1 MRLTRRG
8 RVATALGIL
17 ALVALAIAVPGYLYL
32 KSVGLVGSSDP
43 GEPVQVV
50 VPDGANASKIG
61 ELLEDKGVIPSAL
74 GFRLAMFMDG
84 GDVQIQAGKYTLSK
98 GLTPRDA
105 LAQLEKG
112 PEIEFV
118 SITFPEGSWI
128 VDFAATLDQETHI
141 KGKDFIEAATSGEI
155 RSEYQPDDTDTLEGL
170 LFPSTYQ
177 IVETDTAESVVQRLV
192 DEMEKKTA
200 EVGFEQAERTG
211 VSPYEA
217 LIVASMIE
225 NEAALDEERPK
236 IARVI
241 YNRLNQ
247 GMMLGID
254 ATVLYAIGEHK
265 ESLTEA
271 DLAVDSPYNT
281 RLVTGLPPTPIG
293 APGLA
298 SLEAA
303 VQPADGDWL
312 YYVLA
317 DCEGHHAFS
326 EGYDEFL
333 QNKATYQELVC

>member
-1 MRLTRRG
+1 M
-8 RVATALGIL
+8 AALGIL
-17 ALVALAIAVPGYLYL
+17 VLVALALIVPGYVYL
-32 KSVGLVGSSDP
+32 KSLGLVGSSEP
-43 GEPVQVV
+43 GKPVRLV
-50 VPDGANASKIG
+50 VPDGANATSIG
-61 ELLEDKGVIPSAL
+61 ELLEKKGVIPSAL
-74 GFRLAMFMDG
+74 GFRLSMFMDG
-84 GDVQIQAGKYTLSK
+84 GDVQIQAGKYSLST
-98 GLTPRDA
+98 GLTPEDA
-105 LAQLEKG
+105 LNQLEKG

-118 SITFPEGSWI
+118 TITFPEGSWI
-128 VDFAATLDQETHI
+128 VDFAAALEEKTHI
-141 KGKDFIEAATSGEI
+141 KGKDFLEAATSGEI
-155 RSEYQPDDTDTLEGL
+155 RSKYQPDHVDTLEGL

-192 DEMEKKTA
+192 DEMEKRTA

-225 NEAALDEERPK
+225 SEAALDEERPK
-236 IARVI
+236 VARVI
-241 YNRLNQ
+241 YNRLNE

-265 ESLTEA
+265 ETLTES

-303 VQPADGDWL
+303 VQPADGPWL

-317 DCEGHHAFS
+317 DCEGRHAFS
-326 EGYDEFL
+326 ESYDEFL
-333 QNKATYQELVC
+333 RNKAVYQELEC